1 MPYLHWET
9 DFNRVQTTQAIKHH
23 QAPENYSRGHISP
36 IAKDDFLIRGYLN
49 SSTDLHLRRTLDQFK
64 HHSINTEKRDR
75 DQVVYRF
82 CKREGKELKIFMV
95 DQMWVWILGDNLVF
109 TSFPDRWGQPKRDPL
124 NLFDGLIEDINS
136 KTKPPVRSVFE
147 LAALVTDRCIGTF
160 DRHHWGNED
169 YLFLEMFE
177 LSIGTLTRRETALF
191 QRFERDSAVAAHWLK
206 THDRRREFYVEES
219 TKEHDAEDSE
229 NEEDGWLK
237 EDDAEANN
245 GNDKFVDRLLNI
257 AREAKLL

>member
-9 DFNRVQTTQAIKHH
+9 DSNRVQAVQAIKEH
-23 QAPENYSRGHISP
+23 QTAADCRRGSVASP
-36 IAKDDFLIRGYLN
+36 AKDEFLIRGYLN

-64 HHSINTEKRDR
+64 HHSINTDKRDR

-82 CKREGKELKIFMV
+82 CKKERKELKIFMV
-95 DQMWVWILGDNLVF
+95 DQMWMWILGDSEWSLSSLPLICASSPSHFDCSQCCDNLKMSKWDLTLTIYADLVF
-109 TSFPDRWGQPKRDPL
+109 TCFPERWGQPKRDPL

-147 LAALVTDRCIGTF
+147 LAALITDRCTGTF

-177 LSIGTLTRRETALF
+177 LSIGTMVSCQGDGDTPLTSLYTDLIP
-191 QRFERDSAVAAHWLK
+191 L
-206 THDRRREFYVEES
+206 
-219 TKEHDAEDSE
+219 
-229 NEEDGWLK
+229 
-237 EDDAEANN
+237 
-245 GNDKFVDRLLNI
+245 
-257 AREAKLL
+257 